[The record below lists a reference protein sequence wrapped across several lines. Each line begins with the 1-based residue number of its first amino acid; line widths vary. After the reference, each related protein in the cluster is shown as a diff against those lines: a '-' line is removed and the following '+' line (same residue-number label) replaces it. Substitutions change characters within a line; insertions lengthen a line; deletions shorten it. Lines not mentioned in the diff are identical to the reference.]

1 LIQLPKLEK
10 SSRALSWVILLA
22 LASLAATGC
31 KSKKGMEG
39 SLPLPPATESGVYDG
54 QFIEAE
60 SGLALP
66 LPAKWVWIRL
76 SAEQEVDEVARFSDP
91 HRDLLLRLTVQNRTG
106 KDKLSERI
114 WAERS
119 AQDLQ
124 DHLFKIVKKGKTDDW
139 KTSGPERWYSAAYQV
154 TDSRNHGWGV
164 QEWALERGELVIGAH
179 AMLPSDVA
187 ESEQGKKLFKAMEG
201 ALTQVHW
208 YMPIGPRGISI
219 ERFELGQFTE
229 SFRAAL
235 ESRSLVR
242 VNAYLDELFPD
253 RSKWNAWYQQIVAGD
268 PKSFEL
274 KAETNGLVINGD
286 NAAASFSLTRRDR
299 KDSTTKKIDRN
310 FKLSKKEGTWKITA
324 SLDKY

>member
-1 LIQLPKLEK
+1 MGRDWGLAWRLGV
-10 SSRALSWVILLA
+10 LSVILF
-22 LASLAATGC
+22 SGFGC
-31 KSKKGMEG
+31 KSKKTLEG
-39 SLPLPPATESGVYDG
+39 SLPLPPSTESGVYDG
-54 QFIEAE
+54 QFIDVE
-60 SGLALP
+60 SGLAIP
-66 LPAKWVWIRL
+66 LPAKWAWIRL

-106 KDKLSERI
+106 PDKLSEKS

-124 DHLFKIVKKGKTDDW
+124 DHLFKIVKKGRTDDW
-139 KTSGPERWYSAAYQV
+139 KTTGPERWYSAAFQV
-154 TDSRNHGWGV
+154 TDPHNRGWGV
-164 QEWALERGELVIGAH
+164 QEWAMERGDLVIGAH

-201 ALTQVHW
+201 ALTQIHW
-208 YMPIGPRGISI
+208 FMPIGPRGISI

-242 VNAYLDELFPD
+242 VNSYLDELFPD
-253 RSKWNAWYQQIVAGD
+253 RSKWNAWYQQLIAGD

-286 NAAASFSLTRRDR
+286 NAAASFSLVRRDR
-299 KDSTTKKIDRN
+299 KDSVVKKVDRN

>member
-1 LIQLPKLEK
+1 
-10 SSRALSWVILLA
+10 
-22 LASLAATGC
+22 
-31 KSKKGMEG
+31 
-39 SLPLPPATESGVYDG
+39 
-54 QFIEAE
+54 
-60 SGLALP
+60 
-66 LPAKWVWIRL
+66 
-76 SAEQEVDEVARFSDP
+76 
-91 HRDLLLRLTVQNRTG
+91 
-106 KDKLSERI
+106 
-114 WAERS
+114 
-119 AQDLQ
+119 
-124 DHLFKIVKKGKTDDW
+124 
-139 KTSGPERWYSAAYQV
+139 
-154 TDSRNHGWGV
+154 
-164 QEWALERGELVIGAH
+164 VIGAH